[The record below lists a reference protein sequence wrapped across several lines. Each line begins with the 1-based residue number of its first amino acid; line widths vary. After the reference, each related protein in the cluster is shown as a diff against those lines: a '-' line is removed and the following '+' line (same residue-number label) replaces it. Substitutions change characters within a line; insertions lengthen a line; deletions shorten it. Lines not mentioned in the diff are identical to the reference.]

1 MDNNVDQVNLNKRK
15 SEDAIDKLN
24 SALTMLKST
33 GTKEEMT
40 KEANDYAD
48 QVGMNELN
56 RNLLI
61 TLKTESREAFIKK
74 AFQDPR
80 QPDREMSYGEMR
92 SMYG

>member
-1 MDNNVDQVNLNKRK
+1 MSNNVDQISSKKRK
-15 SEDAIDKLN
+15 IEDTIN

-40 KEANDYAD
+40 KQANNYAD

-56 RNLLI
+56 RNLLV
-61 TLKTESREAFIKK
+61 TLKTESKQEFIKQ
-74 AFQDPR
+74 AFQDPHEPGR
-80 QPDREMSYGEMR
+80 TMTYAEMR